1 MEKTNSY
8 QPMARKEKL
17 VIEQMANEV
26 LVYDLERHKAH
37 CLNLTAAVVWQH
49 CNGKNN
55 IAKITHLVSRDF
67 QTTVSED
74 IVLLALNQ
82 LDKFNLL
89 EKKKDFGF
97 SLPKVTRRDVMK
109 RMGLASVIAIPLVSS
124 IIAPTAL
131 ASSSCIN
138 QNCTVGTPGTCPPSC
153 TCSGGAPGSP
163 GNCI

>member
-8 QPMARKEKL
+8 QPLARKEKL

-55 IAKITHLVSRDF
+55 ITKITQLVSRDL
-67 QTTVSED
+67 QAAVSED

-89 EKKKDFGF
+89 EKKNNFAF

-109 RMGLASVIAIPLVSS
+109 RVGLASVIAIPLVSS
-124 IIAPTAL
+124 IVAPTAL
-131 ASSSCIN
+131 ASNSCFN
-138 QNCTVGTPGTCPPSC
+138 QNCTVGTPGTCPPACVC
-153 TCSGGAPGSP
+153 TGGAPGSP
-163 GNCI
+163 GNCV